1 MRLKDPIIEDMIKHK
16 TELPFG
22 DVKLTVV
29 PNPMGTCDGCYFLD
43 SKKNCPNRAV
53 TICCSNGG
61 NIFKLVENK
70 E

>member
-1 MRLKDPIIEDMIKHK
+1 MRLKDPIIEDMIKNK

-22 DVKLTVV
+22 NIKVIIV
-29 PNPMGTCDGCYFLD
+29 PNSTGTCNGCYFLD
-43 SKKNCPNRAV
+43 KNCPSRAV

-70 E
+70 NK